1 VNGTRGRS
9 PAPSAPAM
17 RASSLLARG
26 WKHAD
31 WKKLALASAA
41 GLLLG
46 ALLLRGSDRWGT
58 AAPSILDVRA
68 RAVCCR
74 SAALLEAVPV
84 W

>member
-1 VNGTRGRS
+1 VSGTRSRS
-9 PAPSAPAM
+9 PALSVHAM

-46 ALLLRGSDRWGT
+46 ALLLRGSDRWSA

-68 RAVCCR
+68 RACCR
-74 SAALLEAVPV
+74 SAAPLEAVHV
-84 W
+84 